1 MGTLVAHVGQQKN
14 PLMSFVTEVFKE
26 YAEIPCDFLCGPNI
40 AVLYLSLRFHR
51 LQPTY
56 FEKRLESVASHSERW
71 KTKIVLCQ
79 VDVENVDDILEQIQL
94 LLFHGSWSLYLAG
107 TSKAAARYLETLVVY
122 QNKSADIIRGRL
134 EADKEARMVDVL
146 CSSAINKTDAKAL
159 LSQFGSLQNVLS
171 ATKEDLMKVPG
182 IGKTKVESFWRT
194 FHSDFDAIT

>member
-40 AVLYLSLRFHR
+40 AVLYLSLR
-51 LQPTY
+51 
-56 FEKRLESVASHSERW
+56 
-71 KTKIVLCQ
+71 TKIVLCQ